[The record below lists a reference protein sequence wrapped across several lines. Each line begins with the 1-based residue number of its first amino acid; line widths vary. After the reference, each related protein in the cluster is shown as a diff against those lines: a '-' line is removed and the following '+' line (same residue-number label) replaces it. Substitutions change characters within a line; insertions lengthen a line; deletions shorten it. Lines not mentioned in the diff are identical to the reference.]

1 MRILRIKAAIFDFD
15 GTLVPFKMNYIA
27 LRREIINK
35 IAEMGISEDIFNV
48 NDPIRA
54 TLKKARELLND
65 RDMVILECETEEII
79 DFYELEGAKDNAV
92 ITGVSEVLKT
102 LKEMNLKL
110 GIFTLNQ
117 IKIVEILL
125 KKANNL
131 FEIFDAIVTR
141 NSVSDFYEKIIKVKY
156 LRTCL
161 GKLGVKGTESI
172 VIGDHKI
179 DIEAGNLMNAITVG
193 ILTPRNR
200 KELLKEEKYD
210 YLINSINEIPEIVQK
225 VLEM

>member
-1 MRILRIKAAIFDFD
+1 MRILRIKAAVFDFD
-15 GTLVPFKMNYIA
+15 GTLVPFKMDYIA

-35 IAEMGISEDIFNV
+35 IAETGISEDMFDV
-48 NDPIRA
+48 KDPIRV
-54 TLKKARELLND
+54 TLKKANELLRNE
-65 RDMVILECETEEII
+65 DMKTLELEAEKII
-79 DFYELEGAKDNAV
+79 DFYELEGAKNNAV

-117 IKIVEILL
+117 RKIVEILL
-125 KKANNL
+125 TKANNL
-131 FEIFDAIVTR
+131 LEIFDAIVTR

-172 VIGDHKI
+172 VIGDHNI

-193 ILTPRNR
+193 ILTPRNE

-210 YLINSINEIPEIVQK
+210 YLINSLDEIPEIVQK
-225 VLEM
+225 VLEK

>member
-1 MRILRIKAAIFDFD
+1 VRILRIKAAVFDFD
-15 GTLVPFKMNYIA
+15 GTLVPFKMDYVT
-27 LRREIINK
+27 LRQEIIHK
-35 IAEMGISEDIFNV
+35 IAETGLSGNFFDI
-48 NDPIRA
+48 NDPIRI
-54 TLKKARELLND
+54 TLKKASDLLNKK
-65 RDMVILECETEEII
+65 DMETLESEIEEII
-79 DFYELEGAKDNAV
+79 DFYELEGAKNNAV

-125 KKANNL
+125 KKTNNL
-131 FEIFDAIVTR
+131 IEIFDAIVAR

-161 GKLGVKGTESI
+161 EQLGVKGNESI
-172 VIGDHKI
+172 VIGDHNI

-193 ILTPRNR
+193 VLTPRNE

-210 YLINSINEIPEIVQK
+210 YLINSLEEIPEIVQN
-225 VLEM
+225 VLEI

>member
-35 IAEMGISEDIFNV
+35 IAERGISVDIFDE
-48 NDPIRA
+48 NDPIRV
-54 TLKKARELLND
+54 TLKKTSELLNKK
-65 RDMVILECETEEII
+65 DMESLEHEAEEII
-79 DFYELEGAKDNAV
+79 DYYELEGAKNNAV
-92 ITGVSEVLKT
+92 ITGVSEVLTT

-117 IKIVEILL
+117 MKIVEILL

-131 FEIFDAIVTR
+131 IEIFDAIVAR

-161 GKLGVKGTESI
+161 EKLGVNGTESI
-172 VIGDHKI
+172 VVGDHNV
-179 DIEAGNLMNAITVG
+179 DIEAGNLMNATTIG

-200 KELLKEEKYD
+200 KELLNEEKYD

-225 VLEM
+225 VLEI